1 MLNTTQRLS
10 WLSSLATAAF
20 IGFTT
25 LLSGCGGGGADS
37 SAPATMTVTPS
48 TATVYAYSTAP
59 TTLTIRNGKKPF
71 HVVSDNAAIISFNSA
86 TMVNGTVPDE
96 TIELGGPS
104 GTYGR
109 VNNVD
114 LDTVVNLTVFDADNK
129 TVSIAITVK
138 PSALNDSLMVNG
150 IKTLP
155 GENDVFNPPPTYP
168 GVNNGETASAS
179 VTAKTTTGGV
189 LSGHKIRFRVM
200 DQGPIWG
207 FVCNPSLGDCLVIE
221 SDASGRVIT
230 VETTTDVNGNAY
242 AVLRTDS
249 TATSQFATIRATDMN
264 TGQMLTGQFLI
275 VGDAL
280 AVVPASGTWT
290 IGAGDGDG
298 LLEGQVNPDA
308 LGAGAVAA
316 ESAGGCST
324 AALPGAVVSPALPL
338 IGAITP
344 PVNGNTGATTGFYVY
359 GGTPPYTIT
368 STASA
373 VAGVSAT
380 STGTFAGTAAV
391 ATANT
396 QFFVRAMCNA
406 SGNSTIIV
414 ADSAGT
420 VLSTT
425 TFTVTFA
432 W

>member
-1 MLNTTQRLS
+1 MLTAYLHKSKMTS
-10 WLSSLATAAF
+10 WLTALFLTITA
-20 IGFTT
+20 

-37 SAPATMTVTPS
+37 SSPAVMTVTPS
-48 TATVYAYSTAP
+48 SATVYAYASSP
-59 TTLTIRNGKKPF
+59 TTLTIRNGEKPF

-96 TIELGGPS
+96 IIELSGPT

-114 LDTVVNLTVFDADNK
+114 IATAVTLTITDAKNVKVTV
-129 TVSIAITVK
+129 AITVN
-138 PSALNDSLMVNG
+138 PSALNDTLKVNG
-150 IKTLP
+150 IQTLP
-155 GENDVFNPPPTYP
+155 GENDIFNPPPTYP
-168 GVNNGETASAS
+168 GVNNGEDASAS

-207 FVCNPSLGDCLVIE
+207 FVCNPSLGDCVVIE
-221 SDASGRVIT
+221 TDTSGRVIT

-242 AVLRTDS
+242 AVVRTDS
-249 TATSQFATIRATDMN
+249 TATSRFATLRATDMN
-264 TGQMLTGQFLI
+264 TGQILTGQFMI
-275 VGDAL
+275 IGDAL
-280 AVVPASGTWT
+280 AVVPAAGTWT
-290 IGAGDGDG
+290 IGVGDGDG
-298 LLEGQVNPDA
+298 LLEGQYESAAATP
-308 LGAGAVAA
+308 VAA
-316 ESAGGCST
+316 ESAGGCTT
-324 AALPGAVVSPALPL
+324 AAAPAATVFPALPN

-344 PVNGNTGATTGFYVY
+344 PVNGNTGATTEFYVY

-368 STASA
+368 STAPT
-373 VAGVSAT
+373 VAGVSAS

-396 QFFVRAMCNA
+396 QFFVRAMCSA

>member
-114 LDTVVNLTVFDADNK
+114 LDTVVTLTVFDADNK
-129 TVSIAITVK
+129 TVSVAITVK

-155 GENDVFNPPPTYP
+155 GENDIFNPPPTYP

-221 SDASGRVIT
+221 TDSSGRVIT

-242 AVLRTDS
+242 AVLRTDT

-298 LLEGQVNPDA
+298 LLEGQYTDA
-308 LGAGAVAA
+308 AVPPVITDA
-316 ESAGGCST
+316 ESAGGCSST
-324 AALPGAVVSPALPL
+324 GPAPAVAPAARNVGPY
-338 IGAITP
+338 TP
-344 PVNGNTGATTGFYVY
+344 TVNGNTGATTGFYVY

-373 VAGVSAT
+373 IAGVSST
-380 STGTFAGTAAV
+380 STGTFAGTASV
-391 ATANT
+391 TTANT

-406 SGNSTIIV
+406 SGNSTIVV